1 MWIAKSS
8 DSDSRRP
15 SAAIASRRAN
25 LRIRYVSSRAETRIR
40 DTGYASNWAS
50 WSAGAIATRSD
61 AAPRSSAS
69 RTRAF
74 PRFRARAY
82 AGSRR
87 ISSRLTFSA
96 RMKADASRRNGYFA
110 RVASSTQL
118 EDPLLLPS
126 AAGRHPR
133 RRGVVDVVLGRHL
146 VNHADVASVHDFFV
160 KHSRG
165 RFVLLFSHVVFLL
178 KSP

>member
-1 MWIAKSS
+1 
-8 DSDSRRP
+8 SRRA

-25 LRIRYVSSRAETRIR
+25 LLIMYVSSRGDTRIR
-40 DTGYASNWAS
+40 DTGYARSWAS
-50 WSAGAIATRSD
+50 WSAGVIATRSD

-96 RMKADASRRNGYFA
+96 RIKADASRRNGYFA
-110 RVASSTQL
+110 RVASSTT
-118 EDPLLLPS
+118 EGTPRGHKMPARGAANWELPI
-126 AAGRHPR
+126 G
-133 RRGVVDVVLGRHL
+133 
-146 VNHADVASVHDFFV
+146 ASD
-160 KHSRG
+160 
-165 RFVLLFSHVVFLL
+165 LDQD
-178 KSP
+178 